1 MNEIT
6 GTVTDR
12 LYNDASSRLEKQAR
26 TKNNSVR
33 AASAKLD
40 IGDDSCTFQPNIGPA
55 SKKLADN
62 SELYQGSFKNFE

>member
-12 LYNDASSRLEKQAR
+12 LYNDASARLEKQAR

-40 IGDDSCTFQPNIGPA
+40 IGDDSCTF
-55 SKKLADN
+55 
-62 SELYQGSFKNFE
+62 